1 MKTKI
6 LNTIVLF
13 FAPILFTFVV
23 NYFYP
28 QHRLIG
34 FGEISAQNVGINS
47 TGAVAHPS
55 ALLDLNASPTNNK
68 GFAMPS
74 LTTAQRLAI
83 AAPKDGLQVYD
94 TNLKG
99 FYYFNTTSNKWDC
112 VTTPAGTFN
121 YFCNVTA
128 PIGYLECNG
137 QSVSTTTYPELFNA
151 IGYLYGGA
159 GASFNVPDLRGEFIR
174 SAAGT
179 GTVDA
184 GRVVGTKQKGTLVG
198 GYDDNTNDNDFS
210 ILGNAAANFE
220 GDTPVPADYPA
231 ANGFMYYVNGTFVT
245 MTPYAFAGLQGMFNV
260 TRPRNVAL
268 LPCIKY

>member
-6 LNTIVLF
+6 LNTILLF
-13 FAPILFTFVV
+13 FTPTLVGLIL
-23 NYFYP
+23 NYLNP
-28 QHRLIG
+28 QYATNRW
-34 FGEISAQNVGINS
+34 GEMSAQNVGINS
-47 TGAVAHPS
+47 TGALADPS

-83 AAPKDGLQVYD
+83 VSPKDGLQVYD
-94 TNLKG
+94 ANLKG

-121 YFCNVTA
+121 YFCNATA

-159 GASFNVPDLRGEFIR
+159 GALFKVPDLRGEFIR

-198 GYDDNTNDNDFS
+198 GYDDNTVDNDFS

-231 ANGFMYYVNGTFVT
+231 ANGFMYYVNGVFLT
-245 MTPYAFAGLQGMFNV
+245 MSPYPFANMQGMYNV

>member
-1 MKTKI
+1 MKRKI
-6 LNTIVLF
+6 IFFVALNIVIPTIVSVF
-13 FAPILFTFVV
+13 ICGVSKSV
-23 NYFYP
+23 
-28 QHRLIG
+28 II
-34 FGEISAQNVGINS
+34 FGELCAQNVGINS
-47 TGAVAHPS
+47 TGALAHPS
-55 ALLDLNASPTNNK
+55 AILDLNASPTNDK

-74 LTTAQRLAI
+74 LTTAQRIAI
-83 AAPKDGLQVYD
+83 VAPKDGLQVYD

-99 FYYFNTTSNKWDC
+99 FYYFNTTTNKWDC

-137 QSVSTTTYPELFNA
+137 QSVSTATYPELFNA

-174 SAAGT
+174 GAAGT

-198 GYDDNTNDNDFS
+198 GYDDNIFGNDFS
-210 ILGNAAANFE
+210 ILGNAASQFE
-220 GDTPVPADYPA
+220 GDAPVATDYPA
-231 ANGFMYYVNGTFVT
+231 ANGFNYYVNGAFIT
-245 MTPYAFAGLQGMFNV
+245 MTNFPFVALSNFYNV